1 MIFEILTAKGLGN
14 NVLKSG
20 NRDATIRQTPT
31 QHEELLDVRTIPGY
45 REATL
50 LPEPQ
55 RSMALAGLRA
65 RAELREME
73 DPRYWSDEYPRR
85 NINQSSS
92 FIGDINFD
100 PYSNSAQIQIGNKV
114 YSYYRTPSQIAEM
127 INSPSLGSYFNH
139 ELKG

>member
-20 NRDATIRQTPT
+20 NRDATIRQTPS

-73 DPRYWSDEYPRR
+73 DPRYWNDQYPRR
-85 NINQSSS
+85 QISQSSS
-92 FIGDINFD
+92 WIGDINYD
-100 PYSNSAQIQIGNKV
+100 PYSQYAQVQMGNRAYG
-114 YSYYRTPSQIAEM
+114 YSMSPERLSQIL
-127 INSPSLGSYFNH
+127 NSPSIGEQFN
-139 ELKG
+139 GR

>member
-20 NRDATIRQTPT
+20 NRDATIRQTPV
-31 QHEELLDVRTIPGY
+31 QHEELLDIRTIPGY

-73 DPRYWSDEYPRR
+73 DPRYWNDQYPRR
-85 NINQSSS
+85 QISQSSS
-92 FIGDINFD
+92 WIGDINYD
-100 PYSNSAQIQIGNKV
+100 PYSQYAQVQMGNRAYG
-114 YSYYRTPSQIAEM
+114 YSMSPERLSQIL
-127 INSPSLGSYFNH
+127 NSTSIGKEFN
-139 ELKG
+139 